1 MRVIDPGRARRW
13 LWGLTAVAI
22 VATGVL
28 SHALTA
34 DPSPVTGLEVTSSG
48 LVLTLSLAMAAR
60 ILIAFGP
67 PWRQPRSNRS
77 DTEGEPRT

>member
-1 MRVIDPGRARRW
+1 MRVVDRGRARRW
-13 LWGLTAVAI
+13 LWGLTAAAI

-28 SHALTA
+28 SHALVA
-34 DPSPVTGLEVTSSG
+34 DPGPITGLEVTSSG

-67 PWRQPRSNRS
+67 PWRQPRSNES
-77 DTEGEPRT
+77 DTDGEPRT

>member
-1 MRVIDPGRARRW
+1 MRVVDRGRARRW
-13 LWGLTAVAI
+13 LWGLTAAAI

-28 SHALTA
+28 SHALVA
-34 DPSPVTGLEVTSSG
+34 DPAPVTGLEVTSSG

-67 PWRQPRSNRS
+67 PWRQTRAHES
-77 DTEGEPRT
+77 DTKRGRRT

>member
-1 MRVIDPGRARRW
+1 MRVINRGRARHW
-13 LWGLTAVAI
+13 LWRLTAVAI

-34 DPSPVTGLEVTSSG
+34 DPGPITGLEVASSG
-48 LVLTLSLAMAAR
+48 LVLTLSLAMATR

-67 PWRQPRSNRS
+67 PWREARSNES
-77 DTEGEPRT
+77 DTEGGRHT